1 MNIIAGLTEN
11 VRNLDPRPRWNGSCE
26 PACIFRK
33 WIELTTIQAKKQKE
47 ESTKLQWIVE
57 GDPHYHVVDKAFL
70 KLKNECTGCR
80 SFKRMRILPMRPQP
94 EKVRMH
100 VEMTFKQL
108 ESSLI
113 LCKARIKGRNCCE
126 HDPVGQPKLHSL
138 ASETEKHVRATCATT
153 SQIRTTTQDTT
164 SRNKQDCSIRR
175 QRENIQKVHVLWHDK
190 FMPKLLQLFYRFPP
204 RQHACV
210 KAKRAFCWSYRAE
223 YIEKWKPP
231 PISLTVTIQ
240 STS

>member
-1 MNIIAGLTEN
+1 MDSRRGSTL
-11 VRNLDPRPRWNGSCE
+11 PRSRQGIPE
-26 PACIFRK
+26 
-33 WIELTTIQAKKQKE
+33 IEEWVHRLQKF
-47 ESTKLQWIVE
+47 Q
-57 GDPHYHVVDKAFL
+57 
-70 KLKNECTGCR
+70 KNAL
-80 SFKRMRILPMRPQP
+80 LPMRPQP

-138 ASETEKHVRATCATT
+138 ASEKHVRATCATT

-164 SRNKQDCSIRR
+164 SRNKQDCSIQR
-175 QRENIQKVHVLWHDK
+175 QSENIQKVHVLWHDK

-210 KAKRAFCWSYRAE
+210 KAKRALCWSYRAE
-223 YIEKWKPP
+223 DIEKWKTP
-231 PISLTVTIQ
+231 LHH
-240 STS
+240 